1 MEFARTL
8 AESRLQLCIGVVIL
22 KAAVQR
28 VPDELVAVLEQ
39 IGAELPAR
47 SREVVERVQIEL
59 SGKLSDYTTQST
71 WLAGHHGAELVL
83 VVGSG
88 SRITAEGCRKPVDVG
103 IRPLVCC
110 FRMFVLRRSQQIVQ
124 QRLYTPNTGY

>member
-1 MEFARTL
+1 
-8 AESRLQLCIGVVIL
+8 LQLCVGVVIL

-59 SGKLSDYTTQST
+59 SGKLSDYTT
-71 WLAGHHGAELVL
+71 
-83 VVGSG
+83 
-88 SRITAEGCRKPVDVG
+88 
-103 IRPLVCC
+103 
-110 FRMFVLRRSQQIVQ
+110 
-124 QRLYTPNTGY
+124 